1 MCAFYVY
8 IKRKACLL
16 SAKKK
21 IARNHRERSRLFLLL
36 LCACVTP
43 IDATAAG
50 MNLKQFNFYSTRQ
63 VNCLLVEKRQP
74 GLGHKHLQK
83 RREKERKR
91 EERGGYFVTQVH
103 NKNVPSSTNRRPR
116 RSETKFYQRERE
128 NFFILLRRRKGEK
141 EDKRESACPFPF
153 LFRER
158 EREERDSFVV
168 VVSLTSFTSSSPG
181 HHP

>member
-1 MCAFYVY
+1 M
-8 IKRKACLL
+8 L

-21 IARNHRERSRLFLLL
+21 IARNHREGTLASVFLLL
-36 LCACVTP
+36 LSCACVTP

-50 MNLKQFNFYSTRQ
+50 MNLKQFNFYSTRR

-74 GLGHKHLQK
+74 SLAWVANASKKEEKK
-83 RREKERKR
+83 RKKEKR
-91 EERGGYFVTQVH
+91 ERRIFCDTSAHH
-103 NKNVPSSTNRRPR
+103 NKNVPSRRR
-116 RSETKFYQRERE
+116 IVVQKKKRDKVLQRERE
-128 NFFILLRRRKGEK
+128 KFFILLDAEKGKRKTK
-141 EDKRESACPFPF
+141 ESARVRF
-153 LFRER
+153 LFFLER

>member
-74 GLGHKHLQK
+74 GLGFTNTSKK
-83 RREKERKR
+83 EEKKREKEKR
-91 EERGGYFVTQVH
+91 EADILRHKCTTKMFL
-103 NKNVPSSTNRRPR
+103 RRR
-116 RSETKFYQRERE
+116 IVVQEEARQSFHSERE
-128 NFFILLRRRKGEK
+128 NFILLRRKGEK

-158 EREERDSFVV
+158 ERRGI
-168 VVSLTSFTSSSPG
+168 LSSSSSR
-181 HHP
+181 